1 MATFSTSK
9 LTIQTYKDIQG
20 FGSQN
25 LGDAGMLRFWV
36 LTQGSTCVS
45 SCFLPPATSWQV
57 TELHC
62 NLDANVMPTPAR
74 TQKPDDFLGET
85 WHPFFLETGRI
96 HGLKTVAPHCNTWGW
111 LFPTSCCCWDILCSF
126 SAWDLIL
133 QFAEDILLEVSTTY
147 AVLIWVK
154 LFVGA
159 THAEI

>member
-36 LTQGSTCVS
+36 LTQGATCVS
-45 SCFLPPATSWQV
+45 LCFLPPATSWKV

-62 NLDANVMPTPAR
+62 NLYNVIPTR
-74 TQKPDDFLGET
+74 KNTKT
-85 WHPFFLETGRI
+85 WWFSWRSRHPEFWKHAFMVWKQWL
-96 HGLKTVAPHCNTWGW
+96 HGCNTWGW

-159 THAEI
+159 THAKI